1 MQVKESRGQHMKK
14 VEAENRDIVR
24 HFFMTHPD
32 ALMKDCQE
40 ATGLSAVTVRKHV
53 RKLIVKEK
61 R

>member
-1 MQVKESRGQHMKK
+1 MKK
-14 VEAENRDIVR
+14 VEAENRDVVR
-24 HFFMTHPD
+24 HYFRQNPD

-53 RKLIVKEK
+53 RLLSKKEK